1 MTIFDPGLVLTVAIE
16 QILIFIPLF
25 MTFQKEWK
33 FSRAATA
40 GFFNLYLVASVAF
53 ICWTVQAPVTFYYW
67 RSICSIIVMFFGVLF
82 CRFMVRLDLRILIF
96 TVFLFKNFIDT
107 ARVISDMI
115 NRFLHLDEEA
125 YQVTASEF
133 IIYVLLIL
141 ALIVT
146 VYYRVKPYL
155 LKAVS
160 VTQKID
166 LWHYL
171 PVIPFVLFLQF
182 RLLNYTEYPTAG
194 RVWTKE
200 RVLSSIGWIVC
211 IFLIHTVTLKALS
224 EIEEG
229 FVSKERLRTA
239 ELLADSQKSQMA
251 RIQLG
256 LDQSRRI
263 RHDFRHHLIVLRG
276 LMDVATLEDAK
287 EYIDEQLGT
296 LLPSPLTPYCSN
308 NAINAALSYY
318 LEHATY
324 VGAEV
329 TTDIRLSGELPMP
342 EIDFC
347 SILGNLLENAL
358 ESCKRQTEGPRRI
371 IISLSSIGSSM
382 LALSVKNTY
391 SHEIRIEN
399 GQFISS
405 KRDTPG
411 IGTASVRHL
420 AERHNGILKFDC
432 KDGMFETSLFLNPQM
447 KS

>member
-1 MTIFDPGLVLTVAIE
+1 MSFDPMLIFTIAME
-16 QILIFIPLF
+16 QILIFVPVYK
-25 MTFQKEWK
+25 TFQKEWK
-33 FSRAATA
+33 FSRAAIA
-40 GFFNLYLVASVAF
+40 GFFNIYLIATVLF
-53 ICWTVQAPVTFYYW
+53 TCWAVQEPITFYYW
-67 RSICSIIVMFFGVLF
+67 RSICAIIVMSFGVLL
-82 CRFMVRLDLRILIF
+82 CRFTIRLDLRILVF
-96 TVFLFKNFIDT
+96 TIFLFKNFIDT

-115 NRFLHLDEEA
+115 NRFLNVEENI
-125 YQVTASEF
+125 YQVTAGEF

-141 ALIVT
+141 TLIVT

-166 LWHYL
+166 LWNYL
-171 PVIPFVLFLQF
+171 PVVPFVLFLQF

-194 RVWTKE
+194 RIWTKE
-200 RVLSSIGWIVC
+200 RILSSIGWIVC
-211 IFLIHTVTLKALS
+211 IFMIHTVTLIALS

-229 FVSKERLRTA
+229 FVNKERLRTA
-239 ELLADSQKSQMA
+239 ELLTESQKSQMT
-251 RIQLG
+251 RVQLG

-276 LMDVATLEDAK
+276 LMERKKVEEAA
-287 EYIDEQLGT
+287 EYIDEQLGA
-296 LLPSPLTPYCSN
+296 LPPSPLADYCSN
-308 NAINAALSYY
+308 SAVNSVLSFY
-318 LEHATY
+318 LETAKY
-324 VGAEV
+324 AGVEV
-329 TTDIRLSGELPMP
+329 TTDIRLTGDLPMP

-358 ESCKRQTEGPRRI
+358 EACKRQTVGQRRI
-371 IISLSSIGSSM
+371 IIALSSIGSSM

-391 SHEIRIEN
+391 SHEIRKEN

-405 KRDTPG
+405 KRNGLG

-420 AERHNGILKFDC
+420 AERHNGILKVEY

-447 KS
+447 KQ